1 MASKAYIKM
10 GSGLIVETERPDLW
24 TDGERLTAKAGK
36 AALLAESMAE
46 SMRSLRESLSPG
58 DTVYT
63 VLRHV
68 SSSGMSRRIDLYRL
82 RDDRP
87 EYLTVHAARVLG
99 LKVSEKGGLVVSGG
113 GMDMGFH
120 VVYSLS
126 RAMFGP
132 NYNARQRREAEE
144 KGKPVDPGYVLKHCW
159 L

>member
-10 GSGLIVETERPDLW
+10 GSGLIVETERPDFQP
-24 TDGERLTAKAGK
+24 DGERLTAKAGK
-36 AALLAESMAE
+36 AALLAESMQ
-46 SMRSLRESLSPG
+46 SLRESLKPG

-113 GMDMGFH
+113 GRDMGFH